1 MPSVKVN
8 RPITREDVNNLSTTV
23 NNLEW
28 RRSKVLELSSQ
39 DYTQS
44 EIAKTLQVSQPSVNR
59 DLIYLARQAPRELAN
74 AYPANIA
81 TRIRTLYKWN

>member
-44 EIAKTLQVSQPSVNR
+44 ES
-59 DLIYLARQAPRELAN
+59 
-74 AYPANIA
+74 
-81 TRIRTLYKWN
+81 